1 MNILFMGTADF
12 SATVL
17 KKLNTKHKITAVVTG
32 VDKPSNRGKVIFSA
46 VKQTALELNIPLLQF
61 NKVSAEGIEQIN
73 KLNPDIVVTA
83 AFGQILSD
91 EFLKIPKFGTLNVHA
106 SLLPKYRGS
115 SPIQSAILN
124 GDTVTGITIMRT
136 VREVDAGD
144 ILLAKQTEI
153 LPQETAG
160 ELFDRLADL
169 GGEAICEAIDLVSEG
184 KATFVPQNSNEATF
198 CKMLKKESGFIDFNT
213 SAKKLDCFVR
223 GMTPWPSAYS
233 YLDGKMFK
241 FFKIEHAPEYDAI
254 ATKTAPST
262 VIKANIKDGLIV
274 SCDRQAVKVIEIQ
287 PENGKR
293 MTAVDYLKGHTVSEG
308 ARFGK

>member
-17 KKLNTKHKITAVVTG
+17 KILNKKHKIFAVVTG
-32 VDKPSNRGKVIFSA
+32 IDKPSNRGRVIFSA
-46 VKQTALELNIPLLQF
+46 VKQTALDLKLPLLQF
-61 NKVSAEGIEQIN
+61 NKVSADGIEAVK

-91 EFLKIPKFGTLNVHA
+91 EFLQIPKYGTLNVHA

-115 SPIQSAILN
+115 SPIQSAIIN
-124 GDTVTGITIMRT
+124 GDGITGITIMRT
-136 VREVDAGD
+136 VKEVDAGD
-144 ILLAKQTEI
+144 ILLKKETEI

-160 ELFDRLADL
+160 ELFERLAIL
-169 GGEAICEAIDLVSEG
+169 GGEAICEAIDLVIEN
-184 KATFVPQNSNEATF
+184 KATFTPQNHGDATF
-198 CKMLKKESGFIDFNT
+198 CKMLKKESGLIDFDT

-241 FFKIEHAPEYDAI
+241 FFKIEHAPQFDAS
-254 ATKTAPST
+254 AEKVSPST
-262 VIKANIKDGLIV
+262 VIKADIKNGLIIA
-274 SCDRQAVKVIEIQ
+274 CNKEAIKVIEIQ

-293 MTAVDYLKGHTVSEG
+293 MLSEEYLKGHSIKEG
-308 ARFGK
+308 ACFGK